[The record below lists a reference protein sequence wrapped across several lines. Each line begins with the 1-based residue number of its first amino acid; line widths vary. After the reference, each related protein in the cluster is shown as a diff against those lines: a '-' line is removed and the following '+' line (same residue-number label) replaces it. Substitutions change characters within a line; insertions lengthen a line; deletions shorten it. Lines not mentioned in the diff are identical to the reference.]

1 MKIREATAG
10 DAEALAV
17 AAVLRS
23 GWLMQ
28 GPRVE
33 AFEQAL
39 ASYVGA
45 RHAVATNSCTT
56 ALHLALIL
64 LDIGPGDEVIVP
76 SLTAFPTVEA
86 ILEGGDARDQERLR
100 QNIYN
105 LRGLPGQ
112 EAQVSRYSAKLAE
125 QEKTMESLQATLSVL
140 RRQEAA
146 GMRVEQIVGERV
158 AAGVESEMERTRA
171 RLGTARVRMR
181 LAEVEGSVDV
191 LRTRL
196 AQLTG
201 LPAESIET
209 VSESVPGLPEVRQDE
224 NLAAQA
230 RANSPLVSLADARAE
245 AQQFRAAGEHKAL
258 YPALDLVAQY
268 SVFSRHNNYDDFFQK
283 FQSVFITASPD

>member
-1 MKIREATAG
+1 
-10 DAEALAV
+10 
-17 AAVLRS
+17 
-23 GWLMQ
+23 
-28 GPRVE
+28 
-33 AFEQAL
+33 
-39 ASYVGA
+39 
-45 RHAVATNSCTT
+45 
-56 ALHLALIL
+56 
-64 LDIGPGDEVIVP
+64 
-76 SLTAFPTVEA
+76 
-86 ILEGGDARDQERLR
+86 
-100 QNIYN
+100 
-105 LRGLPGQ
+105 
-112 EAQVSRYSAKLAE
+112 
-125 QEKTMESLQATLSVL
+125 
-140 RRQEAA
+140 
-146 GMRVEQIVGERV
+146 MRVEQIVGERV

-283 FQSVFITASPD
+283 FQRHNATFGVAIRFPFLNFSQRARAEAADAEAVMARQQAEAVKQQVTSETLRLQRAVRQLHAAREVARLEYQLARAEVDALQTRVEAGTASLREEQASRITENDRYNAFLESDFALQRVQMQLLRATGELENWAMK